1 MVVIASFVCGAFG
14 SIDELSAKQEEA
26 HSSHYSIY
34 SVSSTVA
41 LSWWVSC
48 LIWVIE
54 RAIWVNLPNRSFTR
68 AGLRMLNLNR
78 VADHL
83 SIVLTTMN
91 LFNL

>member
-1 MVVIASFVCGAFG
+1 MVVIASLVCGAFG
-14 SIDELSAKQEEA
+14 SIDELSAKQEES

-34 SVSSTVA
+34 SVSSTVV

-54 RAIWVNLPNRSFTR
+54 RAIWVTLPNRNSAR

-78 VADHL
+78 VADHM
-83 SIVLTTMN
+83 SIVLTSMI